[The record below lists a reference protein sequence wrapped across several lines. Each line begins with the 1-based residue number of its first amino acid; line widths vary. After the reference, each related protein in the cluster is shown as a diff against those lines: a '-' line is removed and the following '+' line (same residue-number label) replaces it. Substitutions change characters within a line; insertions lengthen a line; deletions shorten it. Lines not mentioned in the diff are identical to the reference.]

1 MVRINAILSKEILEE
16 IDRIAEAEKK
26 SRSLLLRE
34 AAARLVEDRRR
45 KQDEDRRRA
54 RVAQAMKTQDR
65 LRKKSGSWDG
75 VAEVRKWRDA
85 SR

>member
-1 MVRINAILSKEILEE
+1 MVRINAILSKDVLEE
-16 IDRIAEAEKK
+16 IDRIAKAEKK

-34 AAARLVEDRRR
+34 AAEKLVEERRR

-54 RVAQAMKTQDR
+54 RVARAIKAQDR

-75 VAEVRKWRDA
+75 VGEIRKWRDA

>member
-1 MVRINAILSKEILEE
+1 MVRINAILSKDVLEE

-34 AAARLVEDRRR
+34 AAERLVEERRR
-45 KQDEDRRRA
+45 KRDEDLRRA
-54 RVAQAMKTQDR
+54 RIEEAMKTQDR